1 MMLQDIENHVE
12 KQHLTIFGGVND
24 GLPEGIRTLLL
35 LGPLEPGFW
44 ACFTGSQ
51 EYGDGRADPLD
62 RWSERVIGD
71 LANTLNA
78 KAFFPFGGPP
88 DQPFVQWAQAS
99 GRAHVSPVGPLVHDA
114 AGLMLSYRGALGFAE
129 VIALP
134 DPPPNPCDTCEDR
147 PCLSACPVGAL
158 GPAPY
163 DAATCRTHLRH
174 PENICMSKGCLVRR
188 ACPVSQSHGRR
199 EEQSAFHMR
208 AFR

>member
-1 MMLQDIENHVE
+1 MLQDIEKHAE
-12 KQHLTIFGGVND
+12 KQHLAIFGGVSHDLPD
-24 GLPEGIRTLLL
+24 GFKTLVL

-44 ACFTGSQ
+44 GHFTGSP

-62 RWSERVIGD
+62 RWSERIIGE

-88 DQPFVQWAQAS
+88 FQPFLQWARAS
-99 GRAHVSPVGPLVHDA
+99 GRAHVSPVGPLVHDV
-114 AGLMLSYRGALGFAE
+114 AGLMVSYRGALGFAE
-129 VIALP
+129 AIELP
-134 DPPPNPCDTCEDR
+134 DPPPNPCDTCENQ

-163 DAATCRTHLRH
+163 DAAACRAHLED

-208 AFR
+208 AFK

>member
-24 GLPEGIRTLLL
+24 DLAEGIRTLLL

-78 KAFFPFGGPP
+78 KAFFRSA
-88 DQPFVQWAQAS
+88 DRRIS
-99 GRAHVSPVGPLVHDA
+99 HSCNGR
-114 AGLMLSYRGALGFAE
+114 
-129 VIALP
+129 
-134 DPPPNPCDTCEDR
+134 
-147 PCLSACPVGAL
+147 
-158 GPAPY
+158 
-163 DAATCRTHLRH
+163 
-174 PENICMSKGCLVRR
+174 RR
-188 ACPVSQSHGRR
+188 AGGRMCR
-199 EEQSAFHMR
+199 RWDRWCMTR
-208 AFR
+208 RV